1 MSNVYEV
8 KQILHIKIITLYR
21 YHNIGIT
28 MGFVKAISGCI
39 ITNYLS
45 SFSLTN
51 FYMSNRAWFVWHVKK
66 LIEVLS

>member
-1 MSNVYEV
+1 M
-8 KQILHIKIITLYR
+8 LD
-21 YHNIGIT
+21 NIGIT

-39 ITNYLS
+39 VDVIITEPTTCNNYLS